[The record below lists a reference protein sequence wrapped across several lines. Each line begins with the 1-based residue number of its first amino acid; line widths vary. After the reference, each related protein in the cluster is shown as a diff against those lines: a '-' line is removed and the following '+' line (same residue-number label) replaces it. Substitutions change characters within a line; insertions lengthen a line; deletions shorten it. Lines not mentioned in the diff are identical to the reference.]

1 MLRID
6 PNAVADIVKRICAE
20 EMLPRFR
27 GLAAHEI
34 REKSPGDPVTVVDE
48 ACEARLIDALTSL
61 LPGSLVVGEEGAAAD
76 PSLLGRIAGS
86 DPVWIIDPLDGTR
99 NFSKGIDRFASI
111 VALSVDGETV
121 FGCIHDP
128 VRQVTGLTE
137 RGQGAWIGDR
147 RLAVGPPMPAKRTAV
162 IATESM
168 WPRHRRPGLERLKG
182 AFGTLRGF
190 ACAGLEYLHLADG
203 ASDIAAPAKLMPWDH
218 AAGVLMYQE
227 AGGHPAMSDGT
238 PYAPTRM
245 EPVLILAPDE
255 SVWHQVADLLEGSAG
270 ADVRLAEAG

>member
-6 PNAVADIVKRICAE
+6 PTAVADIVKRICAE

-61 LPGSLVVGEEGAAAD
+61 LPGSLVVGEEGTAAD
-76 PSLLGRIAGS
+76 PSLLGRIAGN

-99 NFSKGIDRFASI
+99 NFSKGVDRFASI
-111 VALSVDGETV
+111 VALSVGGETV

-147 RLAVGPPMPAKRTAV
+147 RLAVGRPMPAKQTAIIV
-162 IATESM
+162 TESM

-190 ACAGLEYLHLADG
+190 SCAGLEYLHLANG
-203 ASDIAAPAKLMPWDH
+203 ASDIAVPAKLMPWDH
-218 AAGVLMYQE
+218 AAGVLMYEE
-227 AGGHPAMSDGT
+227 AGGYAAMSDGT

-255 SVWHQVADLLEGSAG
+255 SVWHQVVDLLEGNAG
-270 ADVRLAEAG
+270 APMPLAEAG